1 MGIEAMTEWYYAD
14 GQDRQGPLSAD
25 ELRLRFQ
32 RAQITLA
39 TLVWREGFPQWK
51 PLSEAVDELQL
62 QNLASVADNVGTGI
76 DLRGDYTAID
86 NGTAP
91 LPGTGGGTFS
101 PYTAPTSGGSHA
113 EAMVVGGGEVVYAGF
128 WKRFAA
134 AMIDGL
140 VMSSVL
146 VLVFLVGM
154 LLFGGMASFMGGLNS
169 PETSP
174 GMAIFIVLGVYV
186 LPMIIQALYFT
197 LMHAS
202 TRQASLGKLA
212 VGIKVVRGDGQRLT
226 KARSLGRW
234 AALFFSYL
242 ISCGIA
248 YLASGIM
255 AGVTQ
260 RKQGL
265 HDMVADTLV
274 VDKWAFTDQPERQRR
289 ELGTV
294 TLVVI
299 ALTVLAVLAYAGLIV
314 MTIVMAA
321 AQS

>member
-1 MGIEAMTEWYYAD
+1 MTEWYYAD

-32 RAQITLA
+32 RAQISLA
-39 TLVWREGFPQWK
+39 TLVWREGYPQWK
-51 PLSEAVDELQL
+51 PLAEAVDELQL
-62 QNLASVADNVGTGI
+62 QNLASAADNLGNGI

-91 LPGTGGGTFS
+91 LPGTGGGTHS
-101 PYTAPTSGGSHA
+101 PYTAPTSGGPYA
-113 EAMVVGGGEVVYAGF
+113 DPMVVSGGDVVYAGF

-134 AMIDGL
+134 ATIDGV
-140 VMSSVL
+140 VMSGVL

-154 LLFGGMASFMGGLNS
+154 LMFGGMAAFMGGLS
-169 PETSP
+169 DPEDSP
-174 GMAIFIVLGVYV
+174 GMAVFIVLGVYV
-186 LPMIIQALYFT
+186 LPVIVQALYFS

-202 TRQASLGKLA
+202 TRQATLGKMA
-212 VGIKVVRGDGQRLT
+212 VGIKVVRTDGQRLSNG
-226 KARSLGRW
+226 RSFGRW

-242 ISCGIA
+242 LSCGLA
-248 YLASGIM
+248 YLASAIM

-265 HDMVADTLV
+265 HDMIVDTLV
-274 VDKWAFTDQPERQRR
+274 VDKWAYTDQPQLQRR

-294 TLVVI
+294 TLVI
-299 ALTVLAVLAYAGLIV
+299 IGLTALAVLAYAGLIV